1 MRLTEI
7 EAEAKRRQGW
17 RSEPGHN
24 YPTVT
29 IDRDVFFLVTRAVRQ
44 LGAVTRTAQGVMDE
58 EVRWTDKATSL
69 NLTLVSV
76 DPDVLELI
84 DETD

>member
-29 IDRDVFFLVTRAVRQ
+29 IDRDVFFLVTRAAKQ
-44 LGAVTRTAQGVMDE
+44 LGARLQELHKWNRIDYGF
-58 EVRWTDKATSL
+58 
-69 NLTLVSV
+69 V
-76 DPDVLELI
+76 DDDVLELI